1 MPRTMTTVA
10 PALILGLGCLGL
22 FQIGDQAEMS
32 LRKPL
37 DELPR
42 VVAGLEGVDLAISEE
57 EQQAAG
63 MTSFTYR
70 AFTRDSRVAFT
81 VYVGFYE
88 AQSQGRSIHSP
99 KNCLPGGGWE
109 PVSSGSHTFP
119 VGEQSVTVN
128 RYVIEKDGVRA
139 LAYYWYQGRGRLAWN
154 EYRVKWDLLR
164 DKALYG
170 RSDEALVR
178 IIIPLTPQDEDG
190 VAGDA
195 LAETVAEAIIRP
207 LNEILPAFSGSR
219 NSASE

>member
-1 MPRTMTTVA
+1 MHKSMITAA
-10 PALILGLGCLGL
+10 PALILGLGCLAL

-42 VVAGLEGVDLAISEE
+42 VVAGLEGVDLSISEE
-57 EQQAAG
+57 EQRAAG
-63 MTSFTYR
+63 MTSFAYR
-70 AFTRDSRVAFT
+70 AFARDSQVAFT
-81 VYVGFYE
+81 LYVGFYA

-109 PVSSGSHTFP
+109 PISSASHTFA
-119 VGEQSVTVN
+119 VGRDSVTVN
-128 RYVIEKDGVRA
+128 RYVIENSGVRA

-178 IIIPLTPQDEDG
+178 IVIPLTPQDGDG

-195 LAETVAEAIIRP
+195 LAETVAREIIRP
-207 LNEILPAFSGSR
+207 LDEVLPEFSDSR
-219 NSASE
+219 RSNSL